1 VICLLIKKMCCK
13 KLKDMPRF
21 GRMGKQTPTRNGGQ
35 NVEATPTGKGKG
47 KRKGVTS
54 KNGRGAVRGSNKRVA
69 QSEIDKARNQKAAE
83 ALYRIT
89 QSDWVEEE
97 KKDDPPD
104 PVRDALEAIE
114 TARTVALVAS
124 DAAKAAEASA
134 QKAIRAVAPKKK
146 STGKA
151 PARRGTGT
159 AVAFDNPLADE
170 AFAAATTALRMMA
183 ESDPRPAAGGA
194 DQGGAFWASHFRKSR
209 QKKNNKRRDD
219 DQGGLFWANRPAS
232 TKKKKR
238 KVGDLGSSLNRAEQE
253 ALSERVKAHN
263 PPSNRSVE
271 NSSRYI
277 PLVKSVDA
285 LPSKCTNANKYW
297 IPPKMISYRR
307 RAYCMTPPK
316 LKRRR

>member
-1 VICLLIKKMCCK
+1 MCCK

-21 GRMGKQTPTRNGGQ
+21 GYLGKQPPKRNAGQ
-35 NVEATPTGKGKG
+35 NVEATPPTGKGKG
-47 KRKGVTS
+47 KRKALTS
-54 KNGRGAVRGSNKRVA
+54 RNGRGAVRGSNKRNA
-69 QSEIDKARNQKAAE
+69 QAELDRARNQQAAE
-83 ALYRIT
+83 DLFRIT
-89 QSDWVEEE
+89 LTDWEEE
-97 KKDDPPD
+97 KTDDA
-104 PVRDALEAIE
+104 VRDAIEAMAA
-114 TARTVALVAS
+114 ARTVALAAS
-124 DAAKAAEASA
+124 EATKAAAASA
-134 QKAIRAVAPKKK
+134 QKAVRAVVPPKK

-159 AVAFDNPLADE
+159 AAAFTDPSAAE
-170 AFAAATTALRMMA
+170 AFAAATSALQLLS
-183 ESDPRPAAGGA
+183 ESDPPPARPVAAEP
-194 DQGGAFWASHFRKSR
+194 GGAFWASHFRKSR
-209 QKKNNKRRDD
+209 RRKTRKDEKTI
-219 DQGGLFWANRPAS
+219 QGVCFGPIDRHQ
-232 TKKKKR
+232 KKKKR

-253 ALSERVKAHN
+253 ALKERVKAHN

>member
-1 VICLLIKKMCCK
+1 MCCK

-21 GRMGKQTPTRNGGQ
+21 GRMGKQTPKRNAGQ
-35 NVEATPTGKGKG
+35 NVEVTPPTGKGKG
-47 KRKGVTS
+47 KRTALTN

-69 QSEIDKARNQKAAE
+69 QAELDRLRNQKAAE
-83 ALYRIT
+83 DLYRIRV
-89 QSDWVEEE
+89 SDWGEEE

-104 PVRDALEAIE
+104 PVRDAIEAIA
-114 TARTVALVAS
+114 TARTVALAAS

-134 QKAIRAVAPKKK
+134 QKAIRAVVPPKK

-151 PARRGTGT
+151 PVRRSTGT
-159 AVAFDNPLADE
+159 AAAFTDPRAAD
-170 AFAAATTALRMMA
+170 AFAAATSALQLLS
-183 ESDPRPAAGGA
+183 ESDPPPNT
-194 DQGGAFWASHFRKSR
+194 KT
-209 QKKNNKRRDD
+209 KKKKKRREDD
-219 DQGGLFWANRPAS
+219 PGGLFWANRPAS
-232 TKKKKR
+232 KKKKR

-253 ALSERVKAHN
+253 ALKERVKAHN

-277 PLVKSVDA
+277 PLKRTVDA